1 MGAYNLAT
9 ARNTLLQQVLSLF
22 ANPADEGSAKAI
34 DDLLIRYRVQT
45 KPGVVIPEG
54 MTARDALGEKIHQLW
69 KSSSPVRDEELGQM
83 IDTFRM
89 QLKQKASKKKSSG
102 SKSRAAAKKASPISS
117 MPKDLMKQSASAS
130 KSESQESTS
139 QPHAVAGGP
148 PRRKRRRSECPKCHS
163 MGVVLAQSYSG
174 DDYYSCVYCGWQA
187 YIPADENDP
196 TASIAS
202 RLLGQASNEK

>member
-1 MGAYNLAT
+1 MAT

-22 ANPADEGSAKAI
+22 ENAADENAEKTVSS
-34 DDLLIRYRVQT
+34 LLLQYRVQT
-45 KPGVVIPEG
+45 KPGTVIPDDL
-54 MTARDALGEKIHQLW
+54 TARDALGQKILEIW
-69 KSSSPVRDEELGQM
+69 RSSATDRETQVSTI

-89 QLKQKASKKKSSG
+89 QLKQKTSKKKTSG
-102 SKSRAAAKKASPISS
+102 ATKKAKDTKKARPAS
-117 MPKDLMKQSASAS
+117 MPAELMKATVAS
-130 KSESQESTS
+130 SQRRKEST
-139 QPHAVAGGP
+139 PRTNAVAGGP

-196 TASIAS
+196 NASIAS
-202 RLLGQASNEK
+202 RLLGHVSNEK